1 MNSDSRLRLFVA
13 VELPPEARSALRQ
26 VTERLKASLAG
37 PFRWVS
43 ADGVHLTLKFLGD
56 VPSQRVKELGDA
68 LEQAVGDRK
77 AFELRLS
84 ELGIFPGRRAPRV
97 VWVGLA
103 GDAEA
108 LKSLQQA
115 VEEGL
120 GKLGFLAEARG
131 FTPHLTLA
139 RVNGRLKPDELAR
152 LHEALDQ
159 VEEPA
164 GAIFRASMVALI
176 QSTLTPSGAVYRRL
190 REVPLRQG

>member
-1 MNSDSRLRLFVA
+1 MNQDRVLRLFVA
-13 VELPPEARSALRQ
+13 VELPPEARLALRQ
-26 VTERLKASLAG
+26 VMERLKASLVG

-43 ADGVHLTLKFLGD
+43 ADGVHLTLKFLGN
-56 VPSQRVKELGDA
+56 VPAQRAGELGAA

-84 ELGIFPGRRAPRV
+84 ELGVFPGRRAPRV
-97 VWVGLA
+97 VWVSLA
-103 GDAEA
+103 GEVEA
-108 LKSLQQA
+108 LKPLQQA
-115 VEEGL
+115 IEDRL
-120 GKLGFLAEARG
+120 GKLGFPAETRG

-159 VEEPA
+159 TVGPA
-164 GAIFRASMVALI
+164 GGTFRASAVALI
-176 QSTLTPSGAVYRRL
+176 QSTLTPSGAVYQRL